1 MNTLFSRIE
10 FAVGMMLLAVITG
23 LVFVA
28 AVMRFLGTP
37 LIWSV
42 DMAQLLF
49 IWLCFLGAC
58 RAMRQRSHLG
68 VDFVVRFL
76 PFKARLWVETGLA
89 AAIIAFL
96 VALTWHGTKLTLL
109 NMERIF
115 GDSGLSYA
123 FVTSAVPMGCIFLT
137 ISILWNTIA
146 AWRSPPSDPILIFAR
161 MAGRADTPRSEA

>member
-1 MNTLFSRIE
+1 MTNAFSKIE
-10 FAVGMMLLAVITG
+10 FAVGMALLAVITG

-28 AVMRFLGTP
+28 AVMRFVGSP

-76 PFKARLWVETGLA
+76 PYKARLWVETGLA
-89 AAIIAFL
+89 VVVVAFL
-96 VALTWHGTKLTLL
+96 LALTWHGTNLTFL
-109 NMERIF
+109 NIERVF
-115 GDSGLSYA
+115 GDSGVSYA
-123 FVTSAVPMGCIFLT
+123 FVTSAVPVGCVFLSV
-137 ISILWNTIA
+137 SIIWNAVA
-146 AWRSPPSDPILIFAR
+146 AWKSAPGDPLLIFAR
-161 MAGRADTPRSEA
+161 MAGAGDAPRSEV

>member
-1 MNTLFSRIE
+1 M
-10 FAVGMMLLAVITG
+10 ALLVVITA

-42 DMAQLLF
+42 DLAQLLF

-58 RAMRQRSHLG
+58 RAMRQQAHLG
-68 VDFVVRFL
+68 VDFLVRLL
-76 PFKARLWVETGLA
+76 PYKRRLLVETGLA
-89 AAIIAFL
+89 AVIILFL
-96 VALTWHGTKLTLL
+96 LTLSWHGYLLTVL

-123 FVTSAVPMGCIFLT
+123 FVTSAVPAGCIFLAISVT
-137 ISILWNTIA
+137 INVIV
-146 AWRSPPSDPILIFAR
+146 AWRSPQHANALIFTR
-161 MAGRADTPRSEA
+161 KPPVES

>member
-1 MNTLFSRIE
+1 LTDIFSKIE
-10 FAVGMMLLAVITG
+10 FAVGMALLAVITG

-28 AVMRFLGTP
+28 AVMRFVGAP

-68 VDFVVRFL
+68 VDFLVRWL
-76 PFKARLWVETGLA
+76 PYRGRLWVETGLA
-89 AAIIAFL
+89 AVIIAFL
-96 VALTWHGTKLTLL
+96 LALTWHGTKLTFL

-123 FVTSAVPMGCIFLT
+123 FVTSAVPVGSVFLT
-137 ISILWNTIA
+137 VSILSNAIA
-146 AWRSPPSDPILIFAR
+146 AWKSGPSDPLLIFAR
-161 MAGRADTPRSEA
+161 MATAGDTPRSEV